1 MAFENSIIQSAQLNE
16 TKPNIYMYQYDYQ
29 KWQTNQMLIT
39 ISQDETERFWKWFFD
54 VYCNLHGYIYGNL
67 YCLPYLCS
75 LSAVPPCKV
84 QRLNNCNPCHQ
95 ESINSLHSSTPSR
108 PAVALGTTIRCSRP
122 RHAPSNNGTKVTLSP
137 EQELPS
143 GQSIS
148 SPPSPPSP
156 PHSPSLSSSLSS
168 LLYPTLSG
176 TSAEKSHKEGE
187 QSTTSKTPTKLNEL
201 NAYSATPLSSSK
213 YHRVLEPSV
222 TCMSPGNESPK
233 ASSVSVMDRFNSIYQ
248 SLKSKPEW
256 DSELQ
261 VDDSTPS
268 LDITS
273 GSHSQGMSSKVLRRA
288 PACPFIT
295 VTSSEG
301 ERVYLKLQSKKV
313 STS

>member
-1 MAFENSIIQSAQLNE
+1 M
-16 TKPNIYMYQYDYQ
+16 
-29 KWQTNQMLIT
+29 
-39 ISQDETERFWKWFFD
+39 
-54 VYCNLHGYIYGNL
+54 
-67 YCLPYLCS
+67 
-75 LSAVPPCKV
+75 
-84 QRLNNCNPCHQ
+84 QRLHNRSPCHQ

-108 PAVALGTTIRCSRP
+108 PAVALGTTVRCSRP
-122 RHAPSNNGTKVTLSP
+122 RYAPSNSGTKVTLSP

-143 GQSIS
+143 GHNIS
-148 SPPSPPSP
+148 SPPTPPSP
-156 PHSPSLSSSLSS
+156 PHLPSLS
-168 LLYPTLSG
+168 
-176 TSAEKSHKEGE
+176 AENSHKECQEGE
-187 QSTTSKTPTKLNEL
+187 QSLYKATSKTPTKLNEL
-201 NAYSATPLSSSK
+201 NAYPATPLSSSK

-233 ASSVSVMDRFNSIYQ
+233 TSSVSVMDRFNAIYQ